1 MLRYRLLRWLA
12 PRTSGQLQAWCY
24 CAAWAMLEHYVL
36 CAQQAVAAADEEFDY
51 ICDVVAEEAAGLVK
65 ECTPCSSSR

>member
-12 PRTSGQLQAWCY
+12 PRAPQSVQPWLY

-51 ICDVVAEEAAGLVK
+51 TIDVVAEEAASLVK
-65 ECTPCSSSR
+65 ECTP